1 MPIDSKWS
9 FVLEIGRGVA
19 KVAIDDVIRVDSHLL
34 GETPI
39 MMEKMLL
46 LRLQLNG
53 ILKTRHAVR

>member
-19 KVAIDDVIRVDSHLL
+19 QVAIDDVIRVDRHLL

-39 MMEKMLL
+39 MTENMLL
-46 LRLQLNG
+46 LTLQ
-53 ILKTRHAVR
+53 